1 MVNFCFLFL
10 VFCVIVCNCIICVR
24 VCRLFIVRHN
34 FFFFFK
40 HNNNKT
46 TFVFFTCSVLI
57 VQSAIYWRFFSW
69 FVVHFHL
76 LPGRNFK
83 FFFFFVILSV
93 LFLSISI
100 NSINLII
107 SNRLLSS
114 SLCKKWYYQPQHH
127 NKKKIK
133 RTDNISI
140 NIYRGVT
147 KMFVCVYLFLF
158 LCF

>member
-1 MVNFCFLFL
+1 MCA
-10 VFCVIVCNCIICVR
+10 C
-24 VCRLFIVRHN
+24 VCRLFIFVSSLKKKTQQQQNDN
-34 FFFFFK
+34 F
-40 HNNNKT
+40 H
-46 TFVFFTCSVLI
+46 FFTCSVII
-57 VQSAIYWRFFSW
+57 VQSPTYWRFFSW

-76 LPGRNFK
+76 LPGKK
-83 FFFFFVILSV
+83 FQILFFFVILSV

-114 SLCKKWYYQPQHH
+114 SLCKKWYYQQH

-147 KMFVCVYLFLF
+147 KMFVCVYFF
-158 LCF
+158 FIFVFIFSNI